1 MLSDVEMKRL
11 RWRCT
16 HRAQLE
22 MDLLLGHFLDKHF
35 AAWNPERQAAF
46 ASLAEM
52 EDVAL
57 WPLVI
62 GKRECPDPVQAEIL
76 AMMRNIRADE
86 AALAPEPA
94 H

>member
-1 MLSDVEMKRL
+1 MLNDAEMKRL

-22 MDLLLGHFLDKHF
+22 MDVLLGHFLNKHF
-35 AAWNPERQAAF
+35 ATWSPEQQAAF

-62 GKRECPDPVQAEIL
+62 GKRECADPVQAQLL
-76 AMMRNIRADE
+76 AMMRNIRADGE
-86 AALAPEPA
+86 AALAPPG